1 MTELLQQ
8 VRVLDPVSEVDRIA
22 DVLIVEG
29 GIREMSDRISDYP
42 DDTQL
47 HDCQGLVLGPGL
59 VDLYSHSGEPGYED
73 RETWDSLCQAAAA
86 GGFTRIAIL
95 PDTNP
100 PIDRPAVLSFVQS
113 KPRPANSPQ
122 FHFWG
127 ALTLDVAG
135 QQMTELVELADAG
148 VVGFTDGKPLA
159 NGVLVRRLLEYVQPL
174 GKPVAFW
181 CCDRTLAGN
190 GVVREGFESL
200 RLGLPGNPAISEITA
215 VATLLECV
223 AVTGTPVH
231 LMRVSTARTVELIR
245 DAKDRGLP
253 VTAST
258 TWLHLLRDTGDLAS
272 YDPNLRLEP
281 PLGNSGDR
289 QALIEGVKTGII
301 DAVAID
307 HTPHTYEDKT
317 VAFAQAPPGAIGL
330 ELALPLL
337 WQAFVVEN
345 QGSPLDL
352 WRVLS
357 TNPARCLQ
365 QIPPQVAIGKPAE
378 LTLFNPDETWIVSG
392 QTLKSRS
399 RNTPWLGQTI
409 QGRVVQ
415 TWCLESVI
423 AKPMKLKNV
432 ID

>member
-1 MTELLQQ
+1 MSELLQQ

-29 GIREMSDRISDYP
+29 DIRGIDDRISDYP
-42 DDTQL
+42 TDTQL
-47 HDCQGLVLGPGL
+47 RDCQGLVLGPGL

-73 RETWDSLCQAAAA
+73 RETWESLRQAAAA

-100 PIDRPAVLSFVQS
+100 AIDSPSVLSFARS
-113 KPRPANSPQ
+113 KPHPRNSPQ

-127 ALTLDVAG
+127 ALTLDIAG
-135 QQMTELVELADAG
+135 ERMVELVELAAAG
-148 VVGFTDGKPLA
+148 IVGFTDGKPLT
-159 NGVLVRRLLEYVQPL
+159 NWVLVRRLLEYLQPL

-181 CCDRTLAGN
+181 CCDRTLAGD
-190 GVVREGFESL
+190 GIAREGGESV
-200 RLGLPGNPAISEITA
+200 RLGLPGNPAMSETTA
-215 VATLLECV
+215 IAALLECV
-223 AVTGTPVH
+223 AATGTPVH
-231 LMRVSTARTVELIR
+231 LMRVSTARSVELIA

-258 TWLHLLRDTGDLAS
+258 TWLHLLRDTRNLAS

-281 PLGNSGDR
+281 PLGNPIDR
-289 QALIEGVKTGII
+289 EALIEGIQTGII
-301 DAVAID
+301 DAIAID

-337 WQAFVVEN
+337 WQAFIVEN
-345 QGSPLDL
+345 NGSPLDL

-365 QIPPQVAIGKPAE
+365 QTPPQLTIDRSAE
-378 LTLFNPDETWIVSG
+378 LTLFDPEKTWTANG
-392 QTLKSRS
+392 KTLKSLS
-399 RNTPWLGQTI
+399 RNTSWLGQTI
-409 QGRVVQ
+409 QGQVVQ
-415 TWCLESVI
+415 IWGL
-423 AKPMKLKNV
+423 
-432 ID
+432 

>member
-1 MTELLQQ
+1 MSELLQQ
-8 VRVLDPVSEVDRIA
+8 VRVLDPVNEVDRVA
-22 DVLIVEG
+22 DVLIVDG
-29 GIREMSDRISDYP
+29 KIRGMDDRISDYP
-42 DDTQL
+42 VSTQL
-47 HDCQGLVLGPGL
+47 RDCQGLVLGPGL

-86 GGFTRIAIL
+86 GGFTRLTIL

-100 PIDRPAVLSFVQS
+100 PIDRPAVLSFLRS
-113 KPRPANSPQ
+113 KRHPSNSPQ
-122 FHFWG
+122 VHFWG

-135 QQMTELVELADAG
+135 QQMAELVELAAAG
-148 VVGFTDGKPLA
+148 AMGFTDGKPLA
-159 NGVLVRRLLEYVQPL
+159 NWVLVRRLLEYLQPL
-174 GKPVAFW
+174 GKPLGFW
-181 CCDRTLAGN
+181 GCDHKLAEN

-200 RLGLPGNPAISEITA
+200 RLGLPGNPAISETTA

-223 AVTGTPVH
+223 AATGTPVH
-231 LMRVSTARTVELIR
+231 LMRISTARSVALIQ
-245 DAKDRGLP
+245 DAKERGLP

-258 TWLHLLRDTGDLAS
+258 TWLHLLRDTGDLTS

-281 PLGNSGDR
+281 PLGNPGDR
-289 QALIEGVKTGII
+289 QALMEGVKTGII
-301 DAVAID
+301 DAIAID

-337 WQAFVVEN
+337 WQALVVEH

-365 QIPPQVAIGKPAE
+365 QTPSQVAINRPAE
-378 LTLFNPDETWIVSG
+378 LTLFNPKLTWTANG
-392 QTLKSRS
+392 QTLKSLS
-399 RNTPWLGQTI
+399 RNTSWLGQTI
-409 QGRVVQ
+409 QGQVVQ
-415 TWCLESVI
+415 TWC
-423 AKPMKLKNV
+423 
-432 ID
+432 

>member
-1 MTELLQQ
+1 MSELLQQ

-29 GIREMSDRISDYP
+29 DIRGIDDRIFDYP
-42 DDTQL
+42 ADTQIR
-47 HDCQGLVLGPGL
+47 DCQGLVLGPGL
-59 VDLYSHSGEPGYED
+59 VDLYSHSGEPGYEE
-73 RETWDSLCQAAAA
+73 RETLESLCQAAAA

-95 PDTNP
+95 PDTDP
-100 PIDRPAVLSFVQS
+100 AIDRPSVLSFLRS
-113 KPRPANSPQ
+113 KPRLANSPQ
-122 FHFWG
+122 FLFWG

-135 QQMTELVELADAG
+135 ERMTELVDLADAG
-148 VVGFTDGKPLA
+148 IVGFTDGKPLA
-159 NGVLVRRLLEYVQPL
+159 NWVLVRRLLEYLQPL

-190 GVVREGFESL
+190 GVAREGFESV
-200 RLGLPGNPAISEITA
+200 RFGLPGNPAMSETTA
-215 VATLLECV
+215 IAALLECV
-223 AVTGTPVH
+223 AATGTPVH
-231 LMRVSTARTVELIR
+231 LMRVSTARSVELIR

-258 TWLHLLRDTGDLAS
+258 TWLHLLRDTRDLAS

-281 PLGNSGDR
+281 PLGNPIDR

-337 WQAFVVEN
+337 WQAFVVEH

-357 TNPARCLQ
+357 TNPSRCLQ
-365 QIPPQVAIGKPAE
+365 QNPPQVAIDRSAE
-378 LTLFNPDETWIVSG
+378 LTLFNPEQTWIVNG

-399 RNTPWLGQTI
+399 RNTPGLGQTI
-409 QGRVVQ
+409 QGQIVQ
-415 TWCLESVI
+415 TWCL
-423 AKPMKLKNV
+423 
-432 ID
+432 